1 MAKKTT
7 KSSGLI
13 ANGQAITQNR
23 RAKFDYHIEETFEA
37 GIILFGS
44 EVKSAREGKAGIQE
58 AYIAVNN
65 GRVELINANIDD
77 YSNAGYSHHEPRR
90 VRELLM
96 HKKEIAKLWQATQ
109 QKGRTIVPLRMYFN
123 EYGKIKLL
131 IALAVGKTKSDKRET
146 VKDRDWKKEQGRIMR
161 NYNH

>member
-1 MAKKTT
+1 MAKREQ

-13 ANGQAITQNR
+13 GNGNIITQNR
-23 RAKFDYHIEETFEA
+23 RAKFDYHVEETFEA
-37 GIILFGS
+37 GIVLAGS
-44 EVKSAREGKAGIQE
+44 EVKSAREGKASIQE
-58 AYIAVNN
+58 SYIAVTN
-65 GRVELINANIDD
+65 GKVELINAAIED

-123 EYGKIKLL
+123 NYGKIKLL
-131 IALAVGKTKSDKRET
+131 IGLAIGKTKSDKRDT
-146 VKDRDWKKEQGRIMR
+146 VKDRDWKREQGRIMR
-161 NYNH
+161 NYNN